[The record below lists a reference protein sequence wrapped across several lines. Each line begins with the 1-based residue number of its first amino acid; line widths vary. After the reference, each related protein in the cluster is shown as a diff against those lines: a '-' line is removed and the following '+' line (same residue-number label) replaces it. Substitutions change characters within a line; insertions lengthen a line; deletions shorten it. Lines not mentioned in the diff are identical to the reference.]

1 MRSNDIFEA
10 FDAGESVLL
19 VALDQ
24 SAAFDCIDHHTL
36 LDRLRHTHMAWQV
49 PYLIGYNPTSAR
61 INHLSNGDPTL
72 PTALLS
78 TLGYHKDQHSDL
90 DCFPCT

>member
-1 MRSNDIFEA
+1 MDPLQSAYRPNHSCETALVRVTNDIFEA

-36 LDRLRHTHMAWQV
+36 LDRLRHTYGLAGSV
-49 PYLIGYNPTSAR
+49 
-61 INHLSNGDPTL
+61 
-72 PTALLS
+72 
-78 TLGYHKDQHSDL
+78 L
-90 DCFPCT
+90 D